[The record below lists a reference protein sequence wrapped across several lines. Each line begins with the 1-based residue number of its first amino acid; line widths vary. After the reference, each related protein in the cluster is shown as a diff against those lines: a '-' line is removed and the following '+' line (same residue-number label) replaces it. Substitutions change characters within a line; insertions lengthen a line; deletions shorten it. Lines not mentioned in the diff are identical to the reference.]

1 MSKINRLYFSESDFE
16 ETFHME
22 TLHAAQTNCTTNDLP
37 LNEITSM
44 YAIIQDN
51 STTNNCN
58 INNKLFPMEEL
69 LDLLPLNSDNIQ
81 SYSKQV
87 DEFIKSV
94 RDHIDCIEIP
104 LNNKETCLKTRIV
117 R

>member
-1 MSKINRLYFSESDFE
+1 
-16 ETFHME
+16 ME